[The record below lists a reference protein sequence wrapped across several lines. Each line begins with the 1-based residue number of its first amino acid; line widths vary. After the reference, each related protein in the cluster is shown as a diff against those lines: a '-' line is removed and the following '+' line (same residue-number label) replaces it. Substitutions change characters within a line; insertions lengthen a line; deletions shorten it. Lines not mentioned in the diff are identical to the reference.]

1 MRLAILFLLL
11 IHFQAFAKKKK
22 DINELDIG
30 LHEPL
35 FIDLVRPIASQKGNL
50 EMNALCYGKN
60 GKILCAPEIEYVIS
74 NGFAVEFEVPMEGI
88 HAEAL
93 KFAVQKQINSHP
105 FSKDYDHAIQVLTEK
120 SLHNE
125 PTYSAL
131 FYVSGYHNNNFSIV
145 AMNGLSTASGVNS
158 LVNNIALYHNH
169 TQKLAYGI
177 EYNFA
182 AKGETKH
189 RILPQIKYD
198 MNCGLE
204 VQLGV
209 GTQNR
214 KPLIAGR
221 LIYVI

>member
-1 MRLAILFLLL
+1 L
-11 IHFQAFAKKKK
+11 
-22 DINELDIG
+22 G
-30 LHEPL
+30 
-35 FIDLVRPIASQKGNL
+35 
-50 EMNALCYGKN
+50 
-60 GKILCAPEIEYVIS
+60 
-74 NGFAVEFEVPMEGI
+74 
-88 HAEAL
+88 
-93 KFAVQKQINSHP
+93 
-105 FSKDYDHAIQVLTEK
+105 
-120 SLHNE
+120 
-125 PTYSAL
+125 
-131 FYVSGYHNNNFSIV
+131 
-145 AMNGLSTASGVNS
+145 

-182 AKGETKH
+182 ARGETKH